1 MVTNLPQE
9 AKMKWNEVTLTRNPE
24 EKLQLMGE
32 FLSLV
37 PKHKGTEKLCRQVKR
52 QMAQLRDELEKKKK
66 QAKKGGGP
74 SYYVQ
79 KAGAAQI
86 SVIGPSNVGRSSLLR
101 AITNSPV
108 EVTSWPFGTTVP
120 TPGMLPYQDI
130 QFQLVEIPP
139 IVEGSSEGRSE
150 GFMNLSQVRN
160 SDGVIIM
167 VDLTDDPAGNYLMIH
182 EELDNSRILTT
193 KPPGEVE
200 IQKRG
205 HGRDIQF
212 IWEGE
217 LVDCTNEEVVALLN
231 EYKIRS
237 ALVRIRGRVT
247 LDVIEDAI
255 FGNAV
260 YRPTFVIAN
269 KSDIGGDPGTL
280 ERLRQSAE
288 PLEVLVIS
296 AKNDNGLGSVI
307 GEKLFKSLDITRVYT
322 KEPGREPAKEPI
334 VVKGSITV
342 GELARIIHNDFYK
355 RFKYARI
362 WGPSAKFPNEKV
374 GLDRELSDNTIIQ
387 LYL

>member
-1 MVTNLPQE
+1 
-9 AKMKWNEVTLTRNPE
+9 
-24 EKLQLMGE
+24 
-32 FLSLV
+32 
-37 PKHKGTEKLCRQVKR
+37 
-52 QMAQLRDELEKKKK
+52 
-66 QAKKGGGP
+66 
-74 SYYVQ
+74 
-79 KAGAAQI
+79 
-86 SVIGPSNVGRSSLLR
+86 
-101 AITNSPV
+101 
-108 EVTSWPFGTTVP
+108 
-120 TPGMLPYQDI
+120 MLPYQDI

-280 ERLRQSAE
+280 EQLRQSAD